1 MHIQLLGYFCI
12 STGITALV
20 RLLNS
25 AGEEAQPGLTV
36 LLCEI
41 LTAVYLSLFIHG
53 LATHSSSELYRIMTH
68 PLNNK
73 MWSAIFGGGAHT
85 PIKGQQQLKT
95 KTGMSFFGGVGGG
108 AGFLLLEDV
117 FTAESLRL
125 ISLKSMF
132 SSD

>member
-1 MHIQLLGYFCI
+1 MCTHAHNFSFFFFFVVL
-12 STGITALV
+12 TGITALV

-53 LATHSSSELYRIMTH
+53 LATHSSNELYRIMAH

-85 PIKGQQQLKT
+85 PSRGQLQLKT
-95 KTGMSFFGGVGGG
+95 K
-108 AGFLLLEDV
+108 AG
-117 FTAESLRL
+117 
-125 ISLKSMF
+125 
-132 SSD
+132 

>member
-1 MHIQLLGYFCI
+1 M
-12 STGITALV
+12 TALV

-53 LATHSSSELYRIMTH
+53 LATHSSSELYRIMAH

-73 MWSAIFGGGAHT
+73 MWCAIFGGGAHT
-85 PIKGQQQLKT
+85 PIRGQQQLKT

-108 AGFLLLEDV
+108 AAFFFFFFE
-117 FTAESLRL
+117 
-125 ISLKSMF
+125 MF
-132 SSD
+132 SLLKA